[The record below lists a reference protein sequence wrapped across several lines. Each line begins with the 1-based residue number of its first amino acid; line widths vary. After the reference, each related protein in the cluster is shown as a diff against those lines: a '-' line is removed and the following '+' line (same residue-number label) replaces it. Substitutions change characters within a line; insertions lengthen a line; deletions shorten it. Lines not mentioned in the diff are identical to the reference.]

1 MRFLKNVRIEG
12 YVNKWYGNLD
22 NKLWTRHCLGFIVE
36 IVKAIVK
43 KRRTL
48 AFYTL
53 HTIVYDKK
61 GSFYWRLG
69 PSKNGRSWQRMV
81 EPKVPPRPRSPDL
94 NPSEL
99 VIFLWGQLVYSQS
112 INSVEEL
119 TGHVV
124 GASAQIREDRKLF

>member
-43 KRRTL
+43 KKRTL

-53 HTIVYDKK
+53 HTIMYDKK
-61 GSFYWRLG
+61 DPFIGGW
-69 PSKNGRSWQRMV
+69 V
-81 EPKVPPRPRSPDL
+81 HPR
-94 NPSEL
+94 
-99 VIFLWGQLVYSQS
+99 
-112 INSVEEL
+112 
-119 TGHVV
+119 T
-124 GASAQIREDRKLF
+124 EDRGSGWLNQKYRQGQDLRI